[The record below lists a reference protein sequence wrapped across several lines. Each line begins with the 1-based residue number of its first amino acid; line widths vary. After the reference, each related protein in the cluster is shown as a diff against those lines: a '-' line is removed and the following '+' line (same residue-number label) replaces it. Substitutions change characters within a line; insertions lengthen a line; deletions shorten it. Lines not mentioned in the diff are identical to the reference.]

1 MERQK
6 GLYALII
13 CLCIT
18 AAVMFA
24 ACGKKTVNPPE
35 SEESA
40 DNGQETESETGQSG
54 AETESALE
62 GETGEDRLAGGS
74 VGKAD
79 FEIGYVEKEYEAEDG
94 TVIFELN
101 IAYPILTEE
110 NTGAKVINTFFE
122 TWKDRK
128 LEEYESDENSTR
140 QSALEVYRES
150 KDAGWQGPWGER
162 YDVSSVRTWAGYL
175 SVLMDSY
182 LYEGGAHG
190 MPYREGHVFRM
201 SDGQEVKLSEL
212 TDKTQEDWEKLL
224 RARFA
229 DKIARGEENEFYDD
243 AIELMKERD
252 MSDVGYYFTETGIAF
267 YLPPYEISPYSTGYV
282 EITVPFEE
290 AGMGDFQTDYLMKN

>member
-6 GLYALII
+6 SWYVLTI
-13 CLCIT
+13 CSCMA

-35 SEESA
+35 SGETA
-40 DNGQETESETGQSG
+40 DSGQETERETGQSG
-54 AETESALE
+54 AETE
-62 GETGEDRLAGGS
+62 GEPEVGDGEDRLAGGS
-74 VGKAD
+74 VGRAN

-94 TVIFELN
+94 AVIFELK
-101 IAYPILTEE
+101 IAYPILIEE
-110 NTGAKVINTFFE
+110 NTGTKVINAFFE
-122 TWKDRK
+122 AWKDKK

-162 YDVSSVRTWAGYL
+162 YDVASVRTWGGYL
-175 SVLMDSY
+175 SVLLEAY

-201 SDGQEVKLSEL
+201 TDGQEVRLSEL

-224 RARFA
+224 RAGFA
-229 DKIARGEENEFYDD
+229 DKIAKGEENEFYDD
-243 AIELMKERD
+243 AIELIKERD

-290 AGMGDFQTDYLMKN
+290 AGMGDYQTDYLIKN

>member
-6 GLYALII
+6 SWYVLTV
-13 CLCIT
+13 CLCMT

-35 SEESA
+35 NEEASKS
-40 DNGQETESETGQSG
+40 GRETESETGQSG
-54 AETESALE
+54 AETESAAE
-62 GETGEDRLAGGS
+62 DRADGDRLAGGS

-79 FEIGYVEKEYEAEDG
+79 FTVGYVEKEYEAEDG
-94 TVIFELN
+94 AVIFELK
-101 IAYPILTEE
+101 IAYPIMAEE
-110 NTGAKVINTFFE
+110 SEGMRAINTFFE
-122 TWKDRK
+122 AWKDGK
-128 LEEYESDENSTR
+128 LREYESDENSTR

-150 KDAGWQGPWGER
+150 RDAGWQGPWGER
-162 YDVSSVRTWAGYL
+162 YDVASVKTWGGYL

-182 LYEGGAHG
+182 LDEGGAHG

-201 SDGQEVKLSEL
+201 SDGQEVKLAGL
-212 TDKTQEDWEKLL
+212 TEKTQEDWEKLL

-229 DKIARGEENEFYDD
+229 DKIARGEEGEFYDD
-243 AIELMKERD
+243 AIELIKERD

-282 EITVPFEE
+282 EIVVPFDE
-290 AGMGDFQTDYLMKN
+290 AGMGDTGTDYLMKN